1 MFTCSLNLK
10 ALLDNCAHIALSNAE
25 GDGMWLRSFFDALL
39 FFSDFLLELIAMNCN
54 LSLLCAKLFSL
65 ARTSTRTPLR
75 KTRML
80 KYSECHFASSGD
92 FCP

>member
-39 FFSDFLLELIAMNCN
+39 FFSDFFLRFSSRIDRHELQPLAFVREII
-54 LSLLCAKLFSL
+54 L
-65 ARTSTRTPLR
+65 ARKDVYSHTS
-75 KTRML
+75 
-80 KYSECHFASSGD
+80 SQDENAQV
-92 FCP
+92 